1 MDEDTL
7 DEESIELAFNILKA
21 GMAQLPNDA
30 FMIILF
36 SSYLIDVKGS
46 YQSGLLELNAAK
58 KADPE

>member
-1 MDEDTL
+1 
-7 DEESIELAFNILKA
+7 
-21 GMAQLPNDA
+21 MAQLPNDA